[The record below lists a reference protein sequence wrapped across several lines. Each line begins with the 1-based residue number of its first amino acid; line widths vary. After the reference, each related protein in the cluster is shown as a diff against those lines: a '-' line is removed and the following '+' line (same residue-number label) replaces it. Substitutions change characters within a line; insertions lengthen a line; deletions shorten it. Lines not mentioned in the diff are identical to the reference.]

1 MPKHHTTE
9 FHIYTHTHAQA
20 NTHVLNNVV
29 LINCKCT
36 DISYTRMSNVFN
48 EQIMSSMLFL
58 GTDNI
63 FSSEPNHSKLLAG
76 GHITSP

>member
-1 MPKHHTTE
+1 
-9 FHIYTHTHAQA
+9 
-20 NTHVLNNVV
+20 
-29 LINCKCT
+29 
-36 DISYTRMSNVFN
+36 MSNVFN
-48 EQIMSSMLFL
+48 EQIMSFMLFL